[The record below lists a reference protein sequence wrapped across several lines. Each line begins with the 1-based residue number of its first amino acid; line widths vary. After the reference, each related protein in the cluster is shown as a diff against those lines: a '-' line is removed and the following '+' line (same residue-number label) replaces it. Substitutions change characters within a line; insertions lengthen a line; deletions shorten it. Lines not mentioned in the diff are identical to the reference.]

1 MYFFSSDRLLSYYF
15 QGLYYTGNNSAD
27 LAAAWIFEN
36 QDKDLDAP
44 LEVSQ
49 KHNLVIKIVNNI
61 NHLIKYHL

>member
-1 MYFFSSDRLLSYYF
+1 MLYFYF

-44 LEVSQ
+44 LEV
-49 KHNLVIKIVNNI
+49 N
-61 NHLIKYHL
+61 